1 LSLVTGFNITRD
13 SLFALQMVFGASHSV
28 LCLFLKYS
36 IRLLFRVLKDEGD
49 ATVALLS
56 SEEISEYQDVVVT
69 NYPALQG
76 GWCIG
81 WAKKTH
87 KKRGVESMQN
97 VYYKLVAT

>member
-1 LSLVTGFNITRD
+1 
-13 SLFALQMVFGASHSV
+13 MVFGASHSV